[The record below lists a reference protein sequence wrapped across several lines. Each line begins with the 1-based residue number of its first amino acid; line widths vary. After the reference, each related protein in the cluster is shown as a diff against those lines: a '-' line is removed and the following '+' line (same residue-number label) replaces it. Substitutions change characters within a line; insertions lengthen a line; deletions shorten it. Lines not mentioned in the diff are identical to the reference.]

1 MILAVVSWKASVCS
15 SSPSPSSCSVPSIP
29 LNPRKGN
36 GHHRKKAGNQN
47 TTSSQTQNQ
56 HQRLASSHPVL
67 HPTSQLENRPLI
79 KNATRTK
86 KKSRH
91 HQPSTNPPSTARR
104 LTPDTSHVIAQP
116 GPREWNVG
124 ATHTTTPHH
133 TAPHHRT
140 TRPHQPTSFQKHP
153 DRLLVDNQTYTPHGA
168 ISLSMHACPCEKDSQ
183 PTTLRAAGFLF
194 RTTPWLR
201 RRHTCLAGGW
211 MMGMEVGEPR
221 WGSVIIFREPRD
233 RI

>member
-1 MILAVVSWKASVCS
+1 MQFFPISLELLGAINPPQSQKRERSPPQKGRQPKHHIIPNSKSTSTPGLFTPRAS
-15 SSPSPSSCSVPSIP
+15 PNLPA
-29 LNPRKGN
+29 RKPPAYQKR
-36 GHHRKKAGNQN
+36 HTHQKK
-47 TTSSQTQNQ
+47 
-56 HQRLASSHPVL
+56 P
-67 HPTSQLENRPLI
+67 
-79 KNATRTK
+79 
-86 KKSRH
+86 RH

-133 TAPHHRT
+133 TAPHHRP